1 MASRS
6 AHPNRCSKA
15 GLGWSLTTTRGKMT
29 VMAVEMRKISS
40 GDEGIDG
47 THKHLVDL
55 AAAIDGLCDAGDYGA
70 ITDDAMDALLKIAT
84 TVFDLEL
91 AAMEELSYL
100 KIHDHTEEHEILIS
114 TIEIAVNKVKTRSP
128 ALIKDAVAVMLFS
141 LSGHIET
148 MDIPLADQISKKIRK
163 PAVAA
168 RRSTD
173 PVNRPAPPTTHGHR
187 GDSGPP
193 PGKTSDDG
201 INLKTI
207 IVNTYAATLLDL
219 KISRGMTG
227 EGAKNAA
234 YEVVARAVNKTTGKK
249 INGEFVKQIILSR

>member
-1 MASRS
+1 
-6 AHPNRCSKA
+6 
-15 GLGWSLTTTRGKMT
+15 MT

-55 AAAIDGLCDAGDYGA
+55 AAAIDGLCDAGDYAA
-70 ITDDAMDALLKIAT
+70 ITDDAMNALLKIAT

-114 TIEIAVNKVKTRSP
+114 TIEITANKVKTRSP

-148 MDIPLADQISKKIRK
+148 MDVPLADQISKKIRK

-173 PVNRPAPPTTHGHR
+173 PVNRPPPTAYGHR
-187 GDSGPP
+187 GDSGPAP
-193 PGKTSDDG
+193 SKAGDDG
-201 INLKTI
+201 VNLKTI

-234 YEVVARAVNKTTGKK
+234 YEVVARTVNKATGKK
-249 INGEFVKQIILSR
+249 ISGEFVKQIILSR